1 MAKIEL
7 ELSPGKAVT
16 GTLARLVRGVR
27 YIGRGAKAVGK
38 TIVTA
43 NLTDIGKNIAI
54 ASTKVGSSIKKST
67 KSLTEEISAEVKRQ
81 DNAAH

>member
-16 GTLARLVRGVR
+16 GTLARFVRGVR

-38 TIVTA
+38 SIAHA
-43 NLTDIGKNIAI
+43 NLSDLGKGIA
-54 ASTKVGSSIKKST
+54 KVSNKTATAISKSAKT
-67 KSLTEEISAEVKRQ
+67 LTEKVTEEVKRQ
-81 DNAAH
+81 DNSAS